1 MFEGRR
7 DKNLKQEL
15 ARNQPSPGWSGG
27 AKEAW
32 MIPSSEKQGFGKKIC
47 VWKICILEGVS

>member
-27 AKEAW
+27 G
-32 MIPSSEKQGFGKKIC
+32 QGSLDDPLLRKARLWEKIC